1 MHLIKIKAA
10 KFAEILRPC
19 CQISTIFGWPPDFG
33 VHKRRN
39 VDNVPMAGEEEGGI
53 MTAEPREVL
62 ADGRRERSRFSH
74 AKIVQAL
81 LDLVAQGNI
90 SPSAAEVADAAGVG
104 LRSVFRHFDDMD
116 SLYQA
121 MTQSIEAR
129 IHPIRSAPLTSDH
142 WKGRVR
148 ELARRRM
155 AIFESIL
162 PYRISANIKRYQSP
176 FLMQIYRRM
185 VREERQLVMALLPP
199 HVLADPVLT
208 NALNAPFSFQTW
220 RLLRHDEELPLDE
233 AKAVVFRLIDAVLEQ
248 IADEG

>member
-1 MHLIKIKAA
+1 M
-10 KFAEILRPC
+10 
-19 CQISTIFGWPPDFG
+19 
-33 VHKRRN
+33 V
-39 VDNVPMAGEEEGGI
+39 GEEKGGI

-90 SPSAAEVADAAGVG
+90 SPSAAEVAEAAGVG

-129 IHPIRSAPLTSDH
+129 IQPIRSAPLTSDH

-185 VREERQLVMALLPP
+185 VREERQLVMALASTPCAGGP
-199 HVLADPVLT
+199 GAYQR
-208 NALNAPFSFQTW
+208 AQRAFQFS
-220 RLLRHDEELPLDE
+220 DM
-233 AKAVVFRLIDAVLEQ
+233 AAVA
-248 IADEG
+248 A

>member
-1 MHLIKIKAA
+1 
-10 KFAEILRPC
+10 
-19 CQISTIFGWPPDFG
+19 
-33 VHKRRN
+33 
-39 VDNVPMAGEEEGGI
+39 MAGEDEGGI
-53 MTAEPREVL
+53 MTAEPREIL

-81 LDLVAQGNI
+81 LDLVARGNI

-121 MTQSIEAR
+121 MTQSIEAQ
-129 IHPIRSAPLTSDH
+129 IHPIRSAPLTADH

-148 ELARRRM
+148 EFASRRM
-155 AIFESIL
+155 GIFESIL

-185 VREERQLVMALLPP
+185 VKEERQVVVALLPA
-199 HVLADPVLT
+199 HLLADPVQT
-208 NALNAPFSFQTW
+208 NALIAPLSFQTW
-220 RLLRHDEELPLDE
+220 RLLRHDEELPLDD
-233 AKAVVFRLIDAVLEQ
+233 AKAVVIRLIDAVLDQ